1 MSAPAMNR
9 LNVLIV
15 DDNKHMITIVKTLL
29 RGFGISHF
37 LEAND
42 AAEAFDLVRSEHIDF
57 IIVDYLMEI
66 LDGTDFVR
74 LVRTGEDSPNPFVPI
89 IMLTAY
95 SERSK
100 VIAARDA
107 GVTEFCCKP
116 VTANELYRKVQ
127 SIVNN
132 PRPFIRTNNF
142 FGPDRRRMKNSTY
155 RGPERRQDSKEYFE
169 DSESEGNSQ
178 DDIDALMNDAV
189 VDDVPPDP
197 DGSDPDKNNQAA

>member
-1 MSAPAMNR
+1 MVNPTMNR
-9 LNVLIV
+9 LTVLLV

-29 RGFGISHF
+29 RGFGINHF

-42 AAEAFDLVRSEHIDF
+42 AAEAFDIVRSEHIDF
-57 IIVDYLMEI
+57 IIVDYLMDL

-74 LVRTGEDSPNPFVPI
+74 LVRTGDDSPNPFVPI

-116 VTANELYRKVQ
+116 VTAKELYRKVC
-127 SIVNN
+127 SIVNS
-132 PRPFIRTNNF
+132 PRPFVRAGQY
-142 FGPDRRRMKNSTY
+142 FGPDRRRVKSEHY
-155 RGPERRQDSKEYFE
+155 RGPERRAKEADKTE
-169 DSESEGNSQ
+169 LIENEGQ
-178 DDIDALMNDAV
+178 QV
-189 VDDVPPDP
+189 T
-197 DGSDPDKNNQAA
+197 

>member
-1 MSAPAMNR
+1 MNR
-9 LNVLIV
+9 LTVLIV

-42 AAEAFDLVRSEHIDF
+42 AAEAFDIVRSEHIDF

-74 LVRTGEDSPNPFVPI
+74 LVRTGDDSPNPFVPI

-100 VIAARDA
+100 VLAARDA
-107 GVTEFCCKP
+107 GVTEFCAKP
-116 VTANELYRKVQ
+116 VTAKELFRKVR

-132 PRPFIRTNNF
+132 PRPFIRTGSY
-142 FGPDRRRMKNSTY
+142 FGPDRRRVKSEHY
-155 RGPERRQDSKEYFE
+155 RGPERRAT
-169 DSESEGNSQ
+169 ESTEAEVLDQ
-178 DDIDALMNDAV
+178 HL
-189 VDDVPPDP
+189 
-197 DGSDPDKNNQAA
+197 